1 MIEKKEVESISGF
14 INRSDSMYK
23 SKIQLTWLGQAG
35 FSLKY
40 ENTLI
45 LIDPYLSDYLSKK
58 YKGRLFPHIRLMRPP
73 IRPDEILNINYV
85 LCSHPHSDHM
95 DPETITPISR
105 NNPDCKFIV
114 PAPEIAE
121 AINRGIRKDQI
132 ILAYAH
138 QIMELKSDIRIIPV
152 PAKHEVF
159 KTNNSNEHSFLGY
172 IFNFGG
178 KKVYHSGDSIP
189 YDGLIQ
195 NLIDNEVEIALM
207 PINGR
212 DKYRLNNGIAGNFK
226 IDEVLNICREANIKI
241 LFVHHFGMF
250 AYNTATKEVLE
261 YLKNIHDPNLEII
274 IPKMNYIYTINK

>member
-1 MIEKKEVESISGF
+1 MIEKREIELVSEF
-14 INRSDSMYK
+14 IKK
-23 SKIQLTWLGQAG
+23 SNNINKNKIQLTWLGQAG
-35 FSLKY
+35 FAVKY
-40 ENTLI
+40 EDILI
-45 LIDPYLSDYLSKK
+45 IIDPYLSDYLSKK
-58 YKGRLFPHIRLMRPP
+58 YKGKLFPHIRLMNPP
-73 IRPDEILNINYV
+73 IKPDQILNINYV
-85 LCSHPHSDHM
+85 MCSHPHSDHM
-95 DPETITPISR
+95 DPETLTPLSQ
-105 NNPDCKFIV
+105 NNPKCKFIV
-114 PAPEIAE
+114 PGPEVEE

-132 ILAYAH
+132 IPAYAH
-138 QIMELKSDIRIIPV
+138 KGIELKSNIKIIPI
-152 PAKHEVF
+152 PAKHEEF

-178 KKVYHSGDSIP
+178 KIVYHSGDSIP

-226 IDEVLNICREANIKI
+226 IDEVLDICREANIKI

-250 AYNTATKEVLE
+250 AYNTATKEELE